1 MGNQLFCGPEIRRGI
16 MVKKIVI
23 VDDEEHIRF
32 LIEELLDD
40 LEGEDIE
47 VLTADNGADG
57 LELIKLE
64 KPNLVFLDVMIPR
77 MNGFDVCRA
86 VKGEL
91 GMKDVYIV
99 ILTAKGQELD
109 KEMAREVGADIYVN
123 KPFDPDT
130 LLELAEKILG

>member
-1 MGNQLFCGPEIRRGI
+1 

-64 KPNLVFLDVMIPR
+64 KPNLVFLDVMMPR